1 MGILPVLVLLAGKM
15 PAPQEILGYFFNW
28 KSIRERHKK
37 IIQSCGMGILPVL
50 VLLAGKMPAP
60 QEILGYFFNW
70 KSIRERK
77 TLFFLL
83 PSSFFLRVLR
93 SFVVH

>member
-1 MGILPVLVLLAGKM
+1 MVIDKGDCL
-15 PAPQEILGYFFNW
+15 EN
-28 KSIRERHKK
+28 STKK

-70 KSIRERK
+70 KSLSIVRYDIPEDPDR
-77 TLFFLL
+77 
-83 PSSFFLRVLR
+83 
-93 SFVVH
+93 